1 MTTTQKAATTPSS
14 KTNNGT
20 APMEEKILF
29 LDVRQIHADYDWN
42 SRSGAFW
49 LDIEKTAEAPPA
61 EEGEKPKKSKKK
73 EKVTEH
79 GDWIA
84 FMNSILETGTN
95 VEPII
100 CRPPAKAGGKVR
112 VVAGFRRFRAVLEH
126 AEKAGFG
133 GPTEAQRGLVR
144 AVVREMTDQEAR
156 LVNGI
161 ENIAREDISGPD
173 LCAFVGDLV
182 KTFKLNDSSIAS
194 KIGKSQPYVSKL
206 HRFYDALSVAPGLLE
221 KWRTSPIKLTNDQM
235 EKEVLMMSLPPE
247 KRPSPD
253 QLIENFERVLS
264 DKAGSTP
271 TGRGKD
277 GWIETKKTEAHDLG
291 ALLGLLKELGHITI
305 VAANPTDFLWECV
318 DLPSGFSKK
327 EPKDQKRIE
336 RAIVG
341 AFNDGVNAGMK
352 AANEEEEGEEEEE
365 EDEGDDE

>member
-1 MTTTQKAATTPSS
+1 MTTIQKAATPTT
-14 KTNNGT
+14 KATNGT
-20 APMEEKILF
+20 TPAEEKILF

-49 LDIEKTAEAPPA
+49 LDIEKTAEPPA
-61 EEGEKPKKSKKK
+61 EDTEKPKKSKKK
-73 EKVTEH
+73 EKVSDH
-79 GDWIA
+79 GDWTA

-100 CRPPAKAGGKVR
+100 CRPPSKAGGKVR

-126 AEKAGFG
+126 GETAGFN

-144 AVVREMTDQEAR
+144 AVVRDMTDQEAR

-182 KTFKLNDSSIAS
+182 KSFKLNDSAIAS

-206 HRFYDALSVAPGLLE
+206 HRFYDALTVAPGLLE

-235 EKEVLMMSLPPE
+235 EKEVLMLSLKPE
-247 KRPSPD
+247 DRPSPD
-253 QLIENFERVLS
+253 QLVDNFERVLAE
-264 DKAGSTP
+264 KAGKSPDGT
-271 TGRGKD
+271 RGKD

-305 VAANPTDFLWECV
+305 VSTNPTDFLWECV
-318 DLPSGFSKK
+318 ELPSGFTKK
-327 EPKDQKRIE
+327 EPKEQKRIE

-341 AFNDGVNAGMK
+341 AFNDGVDAGMK
-352 AANEEEEGEEEEE
+352 AASEEEEDEGEEE

>member
-1 MTTTQKAATTPSS
+1 MTTTQKTATTPNTKS
-14 KTNNGT
+14 TNGVLPT
-20 APMEEKILF
+20 EEKIQF

-49 LDIEKTAEAPPA
+49 LDIEKTAESPPA
-61 EEGEKPKKSKKK
+61 EEGKEPKKSKKK

-126 AEKAGFG
+126 AQKAEFN

-144 AVVREMTDQEAR
+144 AVVREMSDQEAR

-173 LCAFVGDLV
+173 LCAFVGELV
-182 KTFKLNDSSIAS
+182 DTFKLNDSAIAS

-206 HRFYDALSVAPGLLE
+206 HRFYKALSVAPGLLE
-221 KWRTSPIKLTNDQM
+221 KWRASPIKLTNDQM

-247 KRPSPD
+247 KRPSAEE
-253 QLIENFERVLS
+253 LVENFERVLS
-264 DKAGSTP
+264 EKAGTAP

-305 VAANPTDFLWECV
+305 VSSNPTDFLWECV
-318 DLPSGFSKK
+318 ELPSGFTKK

-352 AANEEEEGEEEEE
+352 AANEEEESEEEEE
-365 EDEGDDE
+365 EEEGDDE

>member
-1 MTTTQKAATTPSS
+1 MTTTQKAATTSS
-14 KTNNGT
+14 KTNNGV
-20 APMEEKILF
+20 APTEEKIQF
-29 LDVRQIHADYDWN
+29 LDVREIHADYDWN

-49 LDIEKTAEAPPA
+49 LDIEKTANAPSA

-126 AEKAGFG
+126 AQKAGFG

-173 LCAFVGDLV
+173 LCAFVGELV
-182 KTFKLNDSSIAS
+182 KTFKLNDSAIAS

-247 KRPSPD
+247 KRPAPD
-253 QLIENFERVLS
+253 QLIENFDRVLA
-264 DKAGSTP
+264 DKAGTSP

-277 GWIETKKTEAHDLG
+277 GWIESKKTEAHDLG

-305 VAANPTDFLWECV
+305 VTENPTEFLWECV
-318 DLPSGFSKK
+318 ALPSGFTKK

-336 RAIVG
+336 RAIVS

-352 AANEEEEGEEEEE
+352 AANEEEEEEAEEE

>member
-1 MTTTQKAATTPSS
+1 MTTIQKATATPSS

-20 APMEEKILF
+20 VPMEEKILF

-49 LDIEKTAEAPPA
+49 LDREKTVEVPPA
-61 EEGEKPKKSKKK
+61 EESEKPKKSKKK
-73 EKVTEH
+73 EKITEH
-79 GDWIA
+79 GDWDA

-112 VVAGFRRFRAVLEH
+112 VVAGFRRFRAVLEIG
-126 AEKAGFG
+126 EKADFG

-144 AVVREMTDQEAR
+144 VVVREMTDQEAR

-173 LCAFVGDLV
+173 LCAFIGDLV
-182 KTFKLNDSSIAS
+182 KSFKLNDSSISS

-206 HRFYDALSVAPGLLE
+206 HRFYDALSAAPGLLE

-247 KRPSPD
+247 KRPAPD
-253 QLIENFERVLS
+253 QLIENFERVLA
-264 DKAGSTP
+264 DKGGSSP

-305 VAANPTDFLWECV
+305 LTDNPTEFLWECV

-341 AFNDGVNAGMK
+341 AFNDGVDAGMK
-352 AANEEEEGEEEEE
+352 AANEEEEGDEEEEE
-365 EDEGDDE
+365 EEGDEE